1 MKTAVAAVALTLFG
15 LAPAIG
21 TACDYNDATSASA
34 TPVDQLA
41 AASTPAATKVPA
53 QNVAKTSAQTVT
65 KPAAVVVKVKQT
77 TDQKVAASATN

>member
-1 MKTAVAAVALTLFG
+1 MKTAIPVVALTLFS

-21 TACDYNDATSASA
+21 MACEYNDATSASA
-34 TPVDQLA
+34 TPVEQLA

-53 QNVAKTSAQTVT
+53 QNVAKTSAQTAT
-65 KPAAVVVKVKQT
+65 KPVAVKVKQA